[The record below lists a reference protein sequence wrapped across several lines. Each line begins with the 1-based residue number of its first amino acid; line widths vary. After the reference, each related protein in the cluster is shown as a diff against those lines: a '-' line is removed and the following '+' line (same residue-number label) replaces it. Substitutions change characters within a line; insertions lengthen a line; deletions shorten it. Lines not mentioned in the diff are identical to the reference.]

1 MPNWIWHTYV
11 CTHSIHLHIH
21 TMYSCRQKRSADPA
35 KPIWHT
41 QIILCFFLSTHPLY
55 CTIYGLRV
63 HGTVLS
69 VSLVHCLFQGKN
81 LCAAG
86 EHELHTGWIM
96 NKRTTC
102 RRTGTLRIR
111 HEVRGAANGNTWKGL
126 TGRGLGCPPLQCHV
140 EHCAQLLGK
149 YCDFIWVRLTLSL
162 RHAAYERCAIL
173 DKQQGRTAHVCMPV
187 CVWVCMVRV
196 SVFFNF
202 T

>member
-1 MPNWIWHTYV
+1 MFVHIAYICTYIRCIV
-11 CTHSIHLHIH
+11 VG
-21 TMYSCRQKRSADPA
+21 KRGAQTLQSQFGIR
-35 KPIWHT
+35 K
-41 QIILCFFLSTHPLY
+41 LFCGFFLSTHPLY

-126 TGRGLGCPPLQCHV
+126 TGRGGGWAAPPCNVMWSIALSCLANIV
-140 EHCAQLLGK
+140 ISFGFASHCLWGTRRMSDAR
-149 YCDFIWVRLTLSL
+149 Y
-162 RHAAYERCAIL
+162 
-173 DKQQGRTAHVCMPV
+173 
-187 CVWVCMVRV
+187 
-196 SVFFNF
+196 
-202 T
+202 